1 MNGLSETANYLY
13 NGFTSS
19 EIAACLALPVVQ
31 GGHVY
36 FGICGEELL
45 GDCDIISLKIFILI
59 LAVNDPAQV
68 LASEVDPAPH
78 RIAGWSR

>member
-19 EIAACLALPVVQ
+19 EIAARLALPVVR

-45 GDCDIISLKIFILI
+45 RDCDIISLKIFIL
-59 LAVNDPAQV
+59 AVSDPAQV

-78 RIAGWSR
+78 RLAGWSR

>member
-19 EIAACLALPVVQ
+19 ENAACLALPVVR

-36 FGICGEELL
+36 LGICGEELL

-78 RIAGWSR
+78 RLAGWSR

>member
-1 MNGLSETANYLY
+1 MNGLSETANYLH

-19 EIAACLALPVVQ
+19 EIAARLALPVVR

-59 LAVNDPAQV
+59 LAVNDPARV
-68 LASEVDPAPH
+68 LAMPVK
-78 RIAGWSR
+78 